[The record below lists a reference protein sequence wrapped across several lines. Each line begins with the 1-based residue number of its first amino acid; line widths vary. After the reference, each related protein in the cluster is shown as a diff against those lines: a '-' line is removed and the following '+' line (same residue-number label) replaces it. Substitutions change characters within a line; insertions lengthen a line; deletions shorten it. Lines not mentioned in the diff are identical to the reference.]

1 MYQNYIFDL
10 YGTLID
16 IHTDEETRGLW
27 KQMAGIL
34 ARRGARYRPEELQKA
49 YRTFCDEETWKKRR
63 ETGSQWPEPDLAVVF
78 RRLYEEAPEK
88 SEHPEKV
95 TKELIQHTADEFRAL
110 SMKRFRLYSHA
121 KEVLISLHQRGKK
134 VYLLSN
140 AQRLFTVPELR
151 ETGIED
157 LFDGIA
163 ISSDAGIK
171 KPDPA
176 YMEQLLAKQH
186 LVREECLMI
195 GNELDTDMAIAAR
208 CGVRGLFLNT
218 YNVPLQEVKNW
229 QERMQEEGIQP
240 DLQMQMSGD
249 IRYVLRMPEETA
261 ES

>member
-27 KQMAGIL
+27 KQMAGSL
-34 ARRGARYRPEELQKA
+34 ARRGAKYRPEELRQA
-49 YRTFCDEETWKKRR
+49 YRTFCKEETEKKRQ
-63 ETGSQWPEPDLAVVF
+63 ETGSRWPEPDLAVVF
-78 RRLYEEAPEK
+78 RRLYEEAPAK
-88 SEHPEKV
+88 SACPEQV
-95 TKELIQHTADEFRAL
+95 TKDLIQHTADEFRAL

-121 KEVLISLHQRGKK
+121 KEVLIALRERGKK

-157 LFDGIA
+157 LFDGIS

-176 YMEQLLAKQH
+176 YLEQLIERGQL
-186 LVREECLMI
+186 LRSECLMI
-195 GNELDTDMAIAAR
+195 GNELDTDMGIAAR

-229 QERMQEEGIQP
+229 LERMQEEGIQP